1 MIIAI
6 DGPAA
11 SGKST
16 TAKKVAEKLSF
27 THLDT
32 GAMYRAVTLFFLDNK
47 TVLSDPDQIQYAV
60 NLIRLKFLKD
70 QILLMND
77 VDVSAEIRTG
87 RVTEFV
93 SEVSALQQ
101 VREKMVYLQREIAKF
116 QDVVVEGRDIGTHV
130 FPNAKFKFFIVAEV
144 EKRAQRRYDELK
156 IKFGDI
162 IFKDVLLDLKERDKK
177 DASRK
182 ISPLKKAED
191 AIVIDTTSLT
201 IDEQVDEIIDI
212 INNKIHNRS

>member
-16 TAKKVAEKLSF
+16 TAKKVAEKLNY

-32 GAMYRAVTLFFLDNK
+32 GAMYRAVTLFFLDNQ
-47 TVLSDPDQIQYAV
+47 TVLSDPNQIQHSV
-60 NLIRLKFLKD
+60 DLIRLKFLQD
-70 QILLMND
+70 QTLIMND
-77 VDVSAEIRTG
+77 IDVSAEIRTG
-87 RVTEFV
+87 KVTDYV
-93 SEVSALQQ
+93 SEVSALKQ
-101 VREKMVYLQREIAKF
+101 VREKMVHLQREIAKF

-130 FPNAKFKFFIVAEV
+130 FPKAKFKFFIIADV
-144 EKRAQRRYDELK
+144 EKRAQRRFNEMKNK
-156 IKFGDI
+156 IGDI
-162 IFKDVLLDLKERDKK
+162 NFKDVLLDLKERDKK

-182 ISPLKKAED
+182 ISPLKKAKD

-201 IDEQVDEIIDI
+201 IDEQVDKIIDI
-212 INNKIHNRS
+212 VNNKIHNRS

>member
-16 TAKKVAEKLSF
+16 TAKKVAENLSF

-130 FPNAKFKFFIVAEV
+130 FPDAKFKFFIVADV
-144 EKRAQRRYDELK
+144 EERARRRYDELK
-156 IKFGDI
+156 NKFGDI
-162 IFKDVLLDLKERDKK
+162 NFNDVLLDLKGRDKK

>member
-16 TAKKVAEKLSF
+16 TAKKVSF

-130 FPNAKFKFFIVAEV
+130 FPDAKFKFFIVADV
-144 EKRAQRRYDELK
+144 EERARRRYDELK
-156 IKFGDI
+156 NKFGDI
-162 IFKDVLLDLKERDKK
+162 NFNDVLLDLKGRDKK

>member
-16 TAKKVAEKLSF
+16 TAKKVAENLSF

-130 FPNAKFKFFIVAEV
+130 FPNAKFKFFIVADV
-144 EKRAQRRYDELK
+144 EERARRRYDELK
-156 IKFGDI
+156 NKFGDI
-162 IFKDVLLDLKERDKK
+162 NFNDVLLDLKGRDKK